1 VTKGSDVSD
10 EEIVAMVRDRCVSI
24 LEVDPSRVG
33 LDTRL
38 KEDLDADS
46 LDLAELHVSLEEVWG
61 PMPRETFAGAKTIGD
76 VVARARELESV

>member
-1 VTKGSDVSD
+1 MSD

-24 LEVDPSRVG
+24 MEIHPSRVG
-33 LDTRL
+33 LDARL

-61 PMPRETFAGAKTIGD
+61 PLPRETFAAAKTIGD